1 MESMNNLYD
10 QIKHPENA
18 FLIGFMFLA
27 NTYEVNMQTMVNSL
41 KTFNSANCVNA
52 SFRDK
57 INEEIAQT
65 CCYREDQLKRD
76 ISAMQ
81 IQQVQWSM
89 MDNTIRRIH
98 TACTEN
104 RERLNTSVLQSSKTS
119 FDLDSRILTIEHD
132 TEGVAFYVDN
142 MSHETVSTTMVNLYA
157 NKVIFDGMHLDNVP
171 ISLRDE
177 VEKQLKELGFVEE
190 IENYESNKAFIDA
203 IEAINDSF
211 MERTEVEKEKAKPY
225 DIYAGDGFIMRSL
238 RKLVMTANSIIG
250 WFVDELSHDFL

>member
-1 MESMNNLYD
+1 MESMNDLYD
-10 QIKHPENA
+10 QINHPENA

-27 NTYEVNMQTMVNSL
+27 NTYGVNMQPMVNSL

-57 INEEIAQT
+57 INEGIAQT

-81 IQQVQWSM
+81 MQQVQWKM
-89 MDNTIRRIH
+89 IDGTIGRIH

-104 RERLNTSVLQSSKTS
+104 RERLNTSILQSSKTS
-119 FDLDSRILTIEHD
+119 FDQDSRILTIEHD

-142 MSHETVSTTMVNLYA
+142 MPHETVSTT
-157 NKVIFDGMHLDNVP
+157 
-171 ISLRDE
+171 
-177 VEKQLKELGFVEE
+177 
-190 IENYESNKAFIDA
+190 
-203 IEAINDSF
+203 
-211 MERTEVEKEKAKPY
+211 VEKEKAKPD
-225 DIYAGDGFIMRSL
+225 DIFAGDGVIMRAL